1 MRVVIHDVASI
12 NVEPMQCYD
21 GHDGPFWTRTIVIK
35 DENGNK
41 HEIDMFS
48 NKDSGLFIL
57 NGYDLNR

>member
-12 NVEPMQCYD
+12 EVEPLECYD

-35 DENGNK
+35 DKDGKK

-48 NKDSGLFIL
+48 YKDEDDLSL
-57 NGYDLNR
+57 NVKR